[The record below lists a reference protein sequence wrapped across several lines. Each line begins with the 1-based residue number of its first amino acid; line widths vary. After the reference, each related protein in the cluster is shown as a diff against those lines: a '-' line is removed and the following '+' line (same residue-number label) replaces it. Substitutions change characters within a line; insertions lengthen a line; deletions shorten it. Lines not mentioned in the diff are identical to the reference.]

1 MDANDR
7 AVVVVER
14 SEGGLGGFLFGLLV
28 GAGVALLFA
37 PRTGEETRR
46 ELRNR
51 GRQFRATAS
60 EKAEEFQD
68 ILSGGYEETK
78 SRVEDKIATARQ
90 VIDEKR
96 DGAKEAVAAGKAAVH
111 SARDELERRLSKA
124 RKARRDES
132 EEEEEEELEEDEEL
146 EDDEG

>member
-14 SEGGLGGFLFGLLV
+14 SEGGLGPFLFGLIV
-28 GAGVALLFA
+28 GAGAALLFA
-37 PRTGEETRR
+37 PKTGEETRR

-51 GRQFRATAS
+51 GRQIRASAS
-60 EKAEEFQD
+60 EKAEELQD

-78 SRVEDKIATARQ
+78 SRVEDGIASARQ

-96 DGAKEAVAAGKAAVH
+96 DGARDAVAAGKAAVH
-111 SARDELERRLSKA
+111 SARDELERRLSTA
-124 RKARRDES
+124 RKARR
-132 EEEEEEELEEDEEL
+132 EEDEEEVE
-146 EDDEG
+146 EDEE